1 MRTERESN
9 RSNTPHP
16 AEYAAR
22 QDRLKRSLELIYT
35 VAESTQAQDMLG
47 VLAVRLVEAI
57 DYVRFPMINHDG
69 SIQEIYRWVQKP
81 VIPLVALRPGQ
92 EVQLSMVGITDRQ
105 YFGAKEQNNIHP
117 IAQNQIT
124 RHFYNGKTSAAKH
137 NEKFSISKGASG
149 STYTKRFPIFIDHR
163 KKGSPEVGAVFGQPS
178 VAVDYTSDSNPED
191 ILSHELT
198 HALDILD
205 DPVWLMQR
213 NEPREKHTLRRELR
227 GYAVGARISLLI
239 AQRQGLN
246 IIDDEEYFRSV
257 GLSHHIERIRNRI
270 NGPIDS
276 PNAFDPN
283 DEIMQTLD
291 RDGLSRMWDRNKRNV
306 KNVSPPP
313 SPQ

>member
-1 MRTERESN
+1 
-9 RSNTPHP
+9 
-16 AEYAAR
+16 
-22 QDRLKRSLELIYT
+22 
-35 VAESTQAQDMLG
+35 MLG

-163 KKGSPEVGAVFGQPS
+163 KKGSPEVGAVFGQP
-178 VAVDYTSDSNPED
+178 
-191 ILSHELT
+191 
-198 HALDILD
+198 
-205 DPVWLMQR
+205 
-213 NEPREKHTLRRELR
+213 RR
-227 GYAVGARISLLI
+227 YIIS
-239 AQRQGLN
+239 
-246 IIDDEEYFRSV
+246 
-257 GLSHHIERIRNRI
+257 
-270 NGPIDS
+270 
-276 PNAFDPN
+276 
-283 DEIMQTLD
+283 
-291 RDGLSRMWDRNKRNV
+291 
-306 KNVSPPP
+306 
-313 SPQ
+313 